1 MPVPQGEVTLVD
13 NAVLAQLNDF
23 DAAVRRQAII
33 ALGKS
38 RDLAALPYLA
48 TVVRTDPEPELRE
61 LARKA
66 GQYVQ
71 QHAITSSASAPP
83 EPAAPP
89 SAPRPAAPVTTPP
102 PQAPA
107 RPVPAFTVA
116 PDNELASDYLS
127 RPYSALEEEDAAA
140 AAMLAGEGLEGLT
153 RGDPE
158 AARQTVSGKDAKR
171 KLPVPGESYVVTAAN
186 QERSANVVESAMSA
200 YINHDNARAM
210 RYLSQALMINPNLVN
225 DDYFAKIASG
235 VTGEARDQAIQ
246 MVIDQGERKS
256 FIQSQQKSVRDE
268 RKAKHL
274 GEARKSNWA
283 GVGVDVLIY
292 LLINFGG
299 PLAVFFAIV
308 EGVNL
313 ATPELTA
320 QLEASGVSLTG
331 LGLAF
336 YLPFVLASAVFS
348 VITLFIQAGLIHVI
362 AVYLLRGA
370 GTFSDLITRLL
381 RLYNRTLIFVYGLL
395 FVAVLATFVVEAMA
409 LCLYLPIAGLS
420 LMMTF
425 KTLGVVGEAYDFG
438 AAMGCLAVLISGL
451 IIGAVWAVITY
462 ALSSAIV
469 QALAPMLPD
478 LATLTP

>member
-1 MPVPQGEVTLVD
+1 MTLVD
-13 NAVLAQLNDF
+13 QAVLAQLNDF

-48 TVVRTDPEPELRE
+48 TVVRTDPDPELRE

-66 GQYVQ
+66 GQYVRQ
-71 QHAITSSASAPP
+71 NATTSSTGTPP
-83 EPAAPP
+83 EPAAPSP
-89 SAPRPAAPVTTPP
+89 AAPRPAAPASAPP
-102 PQAPA
+102 PAPA
-107 RPVPAFTVA
+107 QPVPAFTVS
-116 PDNELASDYLS
+116 PDDVLSSGYFS

-140 AAMLAGEGLEGLT
+140 AAMLAGEGLDGLT
-153 RGDPE
+153 RGDPDV
-158 AARQTVSGKDAKR
+158 ARQAVTDKDAKR
-171 KLPVPGESYVVTAAN
+171 RMPVPGESYTVSAAN
-186 QERSANVVESAMSA
+186 QERAANIVESAMSS
-200 YINHDNARAM
+200 YINHDYARAM
-210 RYLSQALMINPNLVN
+210 RYLNQALMTNPNLVN

-246 MVIDQGERKS
+246 MVIDQSERKT

-283 GVGVDVLIY
+283 GVGLDVLIY

-299 PLAVFFAIV
+299 PLAIFFAIV
-308 EGVNL
+308 EGSNL
-313 ATPELTA
+313 ASPEMVA
-320 QLEASGVSLTG
+320 QLEDAGISLIG

-336 YLPFVLASAVFS
+336 YLPFVLMSALFS
-348 VITLFIQAGLIHVI
+348 IVTLFIQAALIHVI
-362 AVYLLRGA
+362 AVYLLRGS
-370 GTFSDLITRLL
+370 GTFPDLLTRLL
-381 RLYNRTLIFVYGLL
+381 RLYNRYLGILFALL
-395 FVAVLATFVVEAMA
+395 FVAVLATFVVEALA

-420 LMMTF
+420 LLMTF
-425 KTLGVVGEAYDFG
+425 KTFSVIGEAYDFG
-438 AAMGCLAVLISGL
+438 AAMGCLAVLITSL

-462 ALSSAIV
+462 ALSSALV